1 MTNPPTKI
9 LNTEE
14 KIKEIAKYVLFV
26 EGRFYATTQQIA
38 QSAGMDRTAIHYYFR
53 TKVNLVNII
62 IGEVINEF
70 PAPAW
75 NDIKE
80 LSLKEKLK
88 RYIDFN
94 TEKSKKYPYLDVYI
108 ITQNECSGCGE
119 KLFFPLAE
127 MIPEISI
134 CIREERTSYN
144 NALLFLVDL
153 VSMVS
158 GFHISAD
165 FFRKRSDIVL
175 SSSFYHQRAESII
188 NLFLK

>member
-1 MTNPPTKI
+1 MS
-9 LNTEE
+9 TEK

-53 TKVNLVNII
+53 TKSNLVNII

-70 PAPAW
+70 PAPTW
-75 NDIKE
+75 NDIKN
-80 LSLKEKLK
+80 LSLKEKME

-108 ITQNECSGCGE
+108 ITQNECSEFGG
-119 KLFFPLAE
+119 KLFFPLTE
-127 MIPEISI
+127 MIPEISVSI
-134 CIREERTSYN
+134 SKGRTTYN
-144 NALLFLVDL
+144 NPFLFLVDL
-153 VSMVS
+153 ASIVS

-175 SSSFYHQRAESII
+175 SSSFYHQRTETII

>member
-1 MTNPPTKI
+1 M
-9 LNTEE
+9 NTEE
-14 KIKEIAKYVLFV
+14 KIKEIAKYLLFV
-26 EGRFYATTQQIA
+26 KGRFSATTQHIA

-53 TKVNLVNII
+53 TKANLVNIA
-62 IGEVINEF
+62 IGEIINEF

-80 LSLKEKLK
+80 LSLKEKLE

-94 TEKSKKYPYLDVYI
+94 TEKSKKYPYLDIYI
-108 ITQNECSGCGE
+108 ITQSDEYSEFGQ
-119 KLFFPLAE
+119 KLFFPLTE
-127 MIPEISI
+127 MIPEISVCI
-134 CIREERTSYN
+134 CEGRTSYN
-144 NALLFLVDL
+144 NPLLFLIDL

-175 SSSFYHQRAESII
+175 SSSFYHHRAEKII